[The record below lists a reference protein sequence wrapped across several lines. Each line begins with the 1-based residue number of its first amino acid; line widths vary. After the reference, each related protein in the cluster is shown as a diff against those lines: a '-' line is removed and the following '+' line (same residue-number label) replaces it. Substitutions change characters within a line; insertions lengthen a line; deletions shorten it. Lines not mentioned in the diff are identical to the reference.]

1 MLSYTDISVA
11 LLGQRDAAAGS
22 ICRSTATRYF
32 LAGARPDVWVA
43 DRYAGQNN
51 HGILRQQ
58 LCRAHLLREVHYA
71 IEAGDAAFGPGFKY
85 LLKRALAIGRR
96 RDDLKD
102 STLAQYRADLDRRL
116 GRLLATP
123 PPTAPGRK
131 LVCAIKRCRSDLF
144 VFVTRRDV
152 PPTNNGCER
161 ALRPS
166 VVFRKVTGCFRSRRG
181 TRRYAAAISV
191 IATGRLNGAPALQ
204 AIADAPKPTPGTVIT

>member
-1 MLSYTDISVA
+1 MLSYTDIPVA

-22 ICRSTATRYF
+22 ICWSAATRYF
-32 LAGARPDVWVA
+32 LAGARPAVWVA

-58 LCRAHLLREVHYA
+58 LCRAHLLREAQYA
-71 IEAGDAAFGPGFKY
+71 LEAGDAAFGPGFKY

-102 STLAQYRADLDRRL
+102 STLAQYRADL

-166 VVFRKVTGCFRSRRG
+166 VIFRKVTGCFRSRRG

-204 AIADAPKPTPGTVIT
+204 AIADALKPTPGTVTS